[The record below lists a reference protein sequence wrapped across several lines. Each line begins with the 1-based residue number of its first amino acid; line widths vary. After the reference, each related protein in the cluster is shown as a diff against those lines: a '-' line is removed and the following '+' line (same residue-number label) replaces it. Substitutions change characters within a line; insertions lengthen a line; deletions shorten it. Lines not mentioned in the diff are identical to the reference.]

1 MRAED
6 GSREDHGALSRRA
19 FLAGTGGL
27 GLSVALAG
35 LPDVLA
41 RDL

>member
-35 LPDVLA
+35 LPDALA